1 MKETNRYVG
10 IDLSKRTYQCMI
22 LDEKAK
28 NQQFNGKTDEVGL
41 ERLATRLNQD
51 DLVGIEAGN
60 NAFNLARFL
69 MTRVGCQV
77 VILNPGKLKM
87 IYQSLKK
94 TDKEDALQIAR
105 LLQRNPVEELPTVPL
120 PTKKEE
126 EERAIVSEL
135 IRYKAD
141 RTRYINRLHSVFL
154 DAGITTIT
162 KADLKTVANREK
174 NVSSLLTGRY
184 LNEATRLVGMVASCE
199 EIIDQLEEET
209 KKYLESE
216 KNTEILMS
224 VPGVGPSTALAFI
237 AFVGD
242 GSRFENADQVA
253 NYVGLTPRVDSSGE
267 THRMGSI
274 SKRGCAYLRR
284 AIVLAAWAL
293 IRSKN
298 GGPFKQVYQDL
309 ITRKPKAVAIIAI
322 ARRLIKLLY
331 TLVKNGTYY
340 RYSELKERLAK
351 LKYYKFELIGLGA

>member
-1 MKETNRYVG
+1 MEEKIRYVG

-22 LDEKAK
+22 LDEKTK
-28 NQQFNGKTDEVGL
+28 NQQFNGKTDGIGL
-41 ERLATRLNQD
+41 ERLAKRLAKN
-51 DLVGIEAGN
+51 DLVGLEAGN

-69 MTRVGCQV
+69 MTRVGCQI
-77 VILNPGKLKM
+77 VILNPRKLKM

-94 TDKEDALQIAR
+94 TDKEDAMHIAR

-126 EERAIVSEL
+126 EERAVVSEL
-135 IRYKAD
+135 TRYKGD

-162 KADLKTVANREK
+162 KADLKTATNREK

-184 LNEATRLVGMVASCE
+184 LNEATRLVGMVATCE
-199 EIIDQLEEET
+199 EIVDRLEEET
-209 KKYLESE
+209 RKYLESE
-216 KNTEILMS
+216 KNAEILLS
-224 VPGVGPSTALAFI
+224 VPGVGPATALAFI

-242 GSRFENADQVA
+242 GSRFENSDQVA

-267 THRMGSI
+267 THRMGPI
-274 SKRGCAYLRR
+274 SKRGCVYLRR

-293 IRSKN
+293 VRSKN
-298 GGPFKQVYQDL
+298 GGPFREAYQEL

-331 TLVKNGTYY
+331 TLVRNRTYY